1 MLLPEPLLALF
12 WCELVKS
19 LSLFLSQKGFMV
31 IVKVLSIIVLSAAE
45 RFIVVHTVL
54 LVCGFAGG
62 VNHAESKT
70 HDEWPQLHPV
80 HVQAPSRAGVWRG
93 EKKSPKSHCHPPK
106 PISLSWHESMQSVLI
121 LSFDF
126 IHSLLVAS
134 IWLKGQPN
142 TTSTDNLS
150 QLMQSFIC
158 STAAFWK
165 LFPAYYTVTP
175 HKVLN
180 QNMLMEHVYCLL
192 LYGVKLG
199 ILNKLAIEYRFLFK
213 TCCMTFCSKHPQIW
227 ALKQTYEIKL
237 PVHISKR
244 PL

>member
-1 MLLPEPLLALF
+1 MIKTKCTTRITFSTNFGIHLYLHNSSKYSGNYKHPPMTLKKKKQKTVLLPEPLLALF
-12 WCELVKS
+12 WCELIKS

-106 PISLSWHESMQSVLI
+106 PISLSWHVSMQSVLI

-134 IWLKGQPN
+134 I
-142 TTSTDNLS
+142 
-150 QLMQSFIC
+150 
-158 STAAFWK
+158 
-165 LFPAYYTVTP
+165 
-175 HKVLN
+175 
-180 QNMLMEHVYCLL
+180 
-192 LYGVKLG
+192 
-199 ILNKLAIEYRFLFK
+199 
-213 TCCMTFCSKHPQIW
+213 
-227 ALKQTYEIKL
+227 
-237 PVHISKR
+237 
-244 PL
+244 